1 MNEGRDSLLIPAGW
15 DSELFG
21 LKIARLAAAG
31 PAEDRLAK
39 GREEAVRQRIQC
51 LFAEL
56 AADEVALPSVPEATG
71 YRLVD
76 LATWLRAPLP
86 GDASPDQPRVEVLE
100 GTLAD
105 VASIGDSLS
114 SLASW
119 SKFASDP
126 RFGVS
131 AARRVCKSWVERSAA
146 SPDELFLIARIDGE
160 TAGFITCEATPRSR
174 ICLIAST
181 VPNAGVGRLLVSRA
195 MDWAGALGDELWVK
209 TSLRNV
215 GALRFYE
222 ACGFRIREILYAYH
236 LWIDELS

>member
-1 MNEGRDSLLIPAGW
+1 MSQSSDLLLIPAEW
-15 DSELFG
+15 DSEFFG
-21 LKIARLAAAG
+21 LKIARLAAMS
-31 PAEDRLAK
+31 PVEDRLTT
-39 GREEAVRQRIQC
+39 GREEAVRQGVRC

-56 AADEVALPSVPEATG
+56 AADEVALPNVPERMG

-76 LATWLRAPLP
+76 LATWMRAPLP
-86 GDASPDQPRVEVLE
+86 GDVPPNEPRVEVLE
-100 GTLAD
+100 GGLAD
-105 VASIGDSLS
+105 VASIGEALS
-114 SLASW
+114 ALAPW

-131 AARRVCKSWVERSAA
+131 AARRVCKAWVERSAA

-160 TAGFITCEATPRSR
+160 AAGFITCEATPRPR
-174 ICLIAST
+174 ICLIASN
-181 VPNAGVGRLLVSRA
+181 VPKAGVGRPLVSRA

-215 GALRFYE
+215 AALRLYE

-236 LWIDELS
+236 LWTDEPS

>member
-1 MNEGRDSLLIPAGW
+1 MNQNRDLLIPAEW
-15 DSELFG
+15 DSEFFG
-21 LKIARLAAAG
+21 LKIARLAAMG
-31 PAEDRLAK
+31 PVEGRLTT
-39 GREEAVRQRIQC
+39 GREEAARQGIHC

-56 AADEVALPSVPEATG
+56 MADEVALPNVPERVG

-76 LATWLRAPLP
+76 LATWMRAPLP
-86 GDASPDQPRVEVLE
+86 GDVPPNEPRVEVLE
-100 GTLAD
+100 GGLAD
-105 VASIGDSLS
+105 VASIGEALS

-126 RFGVS
+126 RFGAS
-131 AARRVCKSWVERSAA
+131 AARRVCRSWVERSAA

-160 TAGFITCEATPRSR
+160 TAGFITCEVTPRPR

-181 VPNAGVGRLLVSRA
+181 VQKAGVGRLLVGRA

-209 TSLRNV
+209 ASLRNA

-222 ACGFRIREILYAYH
+222 ACGFRIREIMYAYH
-236 LWIDELS
+236 LWIDEPS